1 MAILTYDHASK
12 SFRGR
17 GGEVQALADFTLE
30 VDPREFV
37 AIVGPSGCGKSTLL
51 NLTVG
56 LLEPTT
62 GAIDYK
68 GERVEGVNTEIGYI
82 TQEDN
87 LYPWRTLQQNVEFAM
102 EVRGW
107 DRDRRRDVA
116 GELIDRVGLGGF
128 NDHFRHELSGGM
140 RQRGHIA
147 RTLAYEP
154 EVILMDEPFGPL
166 DVQTR
171 LHSQQLLLDLW
182 TERELT
188 IVFITHDLIEAIALA
203 DRVVVLSRG
212 PGRVKAVHDVDIAR
226 PRDVFELPTD
236 TTFRALHD
244 EIWQTLAAEMRG
256 LGEPDADEVDARG
269 VGAKTTGGG

>member
-1 MAILTYDHASK
+1 MAILEYNQASK
-12 SFRGR
+12 AFRSR
-17 GGEVQALADFTLE
+17 GETVQALADFTLTVE
-30 VDPREFV
+30 RGEFV
-37 AIVGPSGCGKSTLL
+37 SIVGPSGCGKSTIL

-56 LLEPTT
+56 LLSPST
-62 GAIDYK
+62 GEISYQGNAID
-68 GERVEGVNTEIGYI
+68 RVNTEIGYI

-87 LYPWRTLQQNVEFAM
+87 LFPWRTLQQNVEFAM

-107 DRDRRRDVA
+107 PKTKRRDIA
-116 GELIDRVGLGGF
+116 RQLIERVGLHGF

-182 TERELT
+182 SELDLT
-188 IVFITHDLIEAIALA
+188 VVFITHDLIEAIALA

-212 PGRVKAVHDVDIAR
+212 PGRVKAIHDVQIPR
-226 PRDVFELPTD
+226 PRDVFELPTQ
-236 TTFRALHD
+236 TEFRELHD
-244 EIWQTLAAEMRG
+244 EIWATLAAEMRQSSDASG
-256 LGEPDADEVDARG
+256 PEEPNAQTA
-269 VGAKTTGGG
+269 

>member
-1 MAILTYDHASK
+1 MSILSYANVAK
-12 SFRGR
+12 SFQSRGE
-17 GGEVQALADFTLE
+17 EVQALADFNLD
-30 VDPREFV
+30 VQPGEFV
-37 AIVGPSGCGKSTLL
+37 SVVGPSGCGKSTIL

-56 LLEPTT
+56 LLEPSA
-62 GAIDYK
+62 GSIAYK
-68 GERVEGVNTEIGYI
+68 GSSVEGVNTEIGYI

-87 LYPWRTLQQNVEFAM
+87 LYPWRTLQRNVEFAM

-107 DRDRRRDVA
+107 KKARRRDVA
-116 GELIDRVGLGGF
+116 TELIDRVGLTGF

-182 TERELT
+182 AERELT
-188 IVFITHDLIEAIALA
+188 IVFITHDLVEAIALA
-203 DRVVVLSRG
+203 ERVVVLSRR
-212 PGRVKAVHDVDIAR
+212 PGVVKDVHEVTLPR
-226 PRDVFELPTD
+226 PRDVFELPTREG
-236 TTFRALHD
+236 FRSLHD
-244 EIWQTLAAEMRG
+244 QIWQTLAAEMRETG
-256 LGEPDADEVDARG
+256 TDVPS
-269 VGAKTTGGG
+269 GALEAST

>member
-1 MAILTYDHASK
+1 MTILSYDRVSK
-12 SFRGR
+12 SFRSR
-17 GGEVQALADFTLE
+17 GEEVQALADFTLSVE
-30 VDPREFV
+30 PGEFV
-37 AIVGPSGCGKSTLL
+37 SIVGPSGCGKSTIL

-56 LLEPTT
+56 LLGPSMGQIT
-62 GAIDYK
+62 YK
-68 GERVEGVNTEIGYI
+68 GQSLDGVNTEIGYI

-87 LYPWRTLQQNVEFAM
+87 LFPWRTLQQNVEFAM

-107 DRDRRRDVA
+107 DKSKRQGTAKD
-116 GELIDRVGLGGF
+116 LIQRVGLHGF
-128 NDHFRHELSGGM
+128 NRHYRHELSGGM

-182 TERELT
+182 SERDLT
-188 IVFITHDLIEAIALA
+188 VVFITHDLTEAIALA

-212 PGRVKAVHDVDIAR
+212 PGRVKATHEVTLPR
-226 PRDVFELPTD
+226 PRDVFELPTQEE
-236 TTFRALHD
+236 FRGLHD
-244 EIWQTLAAEMRG
+244 EIWQTLAAEMRE
-256 LGEPDADEVDARG
+256 LGAQETAAATVRPA
-269 VGAKTTGGG
+269 

>member
-1 MAILTYDHASK
+1 MAILTYDRASK

-30 VDPREFV
+30 VEPRDFV

-56 LLEPTT
+56 LLHPTT
-62 GAIDYK
+62 GKIAYK
-68 GERVEGVNTEIGYI
+68 GEPVDGVNTEVGYI
-82 TQEDN
+82 TQDDN

-102 EVRGW
+102 EVRGY
-107 DRDRRRDVA
+107 DRSHRRHVA
-116 GELIDRVGLGGF
+116 SDLIERVGLQGF

-182 TERELT
+182 AERELT
-188 IVFITHDLIEAIALA
+188 IVFITHDLVEAIALA

-212 PGRVKAVHDVDIAR
+212 PGRVKSVHDVDIPR
-226 PRDVFELPTD
+226 PRDVFELPTQER
-236 TTFRALHD
+236 FRALHD
-244 EIWQTLAAEMRG
+244 EIWQTLATEMRD
-256 LGEPDADEVDARG
+256 LGEDG
-269 VGAKTTGGG
+269 TTSIATSQTT